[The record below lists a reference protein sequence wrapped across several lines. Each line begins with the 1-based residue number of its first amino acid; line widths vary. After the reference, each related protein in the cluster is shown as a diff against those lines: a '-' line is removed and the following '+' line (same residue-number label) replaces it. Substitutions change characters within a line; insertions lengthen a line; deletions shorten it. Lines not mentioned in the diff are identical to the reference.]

1 MNQVASSA
9 AVRTAMTSDQGY
21 DTATWA
27 RMARE
32 LYWPALAI
40 PEAYGGLGLGFVEVS
55 LLQEQLGR
63 CLLPTPFFATCCLA
77 TPALLLSRNEAL
89 KERWLPLIAAGEIRA
104 SLAYTSAPRW
114 DDSAVQ
120 VYAQSHAGVIASMAS
135 ITM

>member
-1 MNQVASSA
+1 MELALTDEQRMIQASAERFLNQVASSA

-63 CLLPTPFFATCCLA
+63 C
-77 TPALLLSRNEAL
+77 
-89 KERWLPLIAAGEIRA
+89 
-104 SLAYTSAPRW
+104 
-114 DDSAVQ
+114 
-120 VYAQSHAGVIASMAS
+120 
-135 ITM
+135 